1 MGFEQ
6 FRKSSTNFELDLER
20 SIHRRKEK
28 IQMVVFALT
37 WFMVGLI
44 TNLICIMATG
54 KVYWLAIM
62 LIFCFGYF
70 SPLFIFNYLKIK
82 NFFKNNIN

>member
-1 MGFEQ
+1 M
-6 FRKSSTNFELDLER
+6 
-20 SIHRRKEK
+20 I
-28 IQMVVFALT
+28 VFVLT
-37 WFMVGLI
+37 WFIVGLI

-82 NFFKNNIN
+82 NFFKNNIK

>member
-1 MGFEQ
+1 MI
-6 FRKSSTNFELDLER
+6 KR

-82 NFFKNNIN
+82 KFFKKIK